1 MASICLLCRSTVQ
14 IAMNRRKVSSSSL
27 AGVKEVLFNFFRE
40 FDRVDIAMVIP
51 DTCSSILCCVC
62 VSSLNKL
69 LKLREQIRAK
79 EKQLHAQVGIV
90 VGLCNQRYESMQRN
104 RP

>member
-27 AGVKEVLFNFFRE
+27 AGVKKVLLDFFRE
-40 FDRVDIAMVIP
+40 FDGVDIAAVIP
-51 DTCSSILCCVC
+51 DSSILCHVC
-62 VSSLNKL
+62 VSGLNKL
-69 LKLREQIRAK
+69 LKICEQIRAK
-79 EKQLHAQVGIV
+79 EKQLCAQVDIV
-90 VGLCNQRYESMQRN
+90 VGLCNQRYESIQRN